1 MFDTDTLIILVI
13 CFSSKPKTE
22 ELVKSLILSGDY
34 LPTSETNQ
42 SYIVRSCLWKK
53 HEKKKKEKKQLSLLG
68 TVLQFF
74 SRDRSESWVPWC
86 CCRKPETCLLE
97 RDHPGCWVFFFF
109 FHKFQESKVII
120 M

>member
-53 HEKKKKEKKQLSLLG
+53 HEKKKKKRNS
-68 TVLQFF
+68 
-74 SRDRSESWVPWC
+74 
-86 CCRKPETCLLE
+86 
-97 RDHPGCWVFFFF
+97 
-109 FHKFQESKVII
+109 
-120 M
+120 